1 MLRRYKYSTLALCV
15 VLATGCVT
23 RSEFPEPEVQVPQTW
38 QSSQQVTSNQSSSEL
53 SSENAS
59 PAISHWWTSFN
70 DEQLNQ
76 LVEKVLATN
85 SDLAI
90 ATLTLKQA
98 RLEAN
103 LAGRDLYPDLSG
115 SVSADGSR
123 YLDSGVS
130 SESYQTGLSVS
141 YEVDLWG
148 KLSAAADESEWTAL
162 ASLEEREATAQSLVA
177 TTAQLYWQIG
187 YLNHR
192 IELSNSDIADAT
204 DTLKQAQSQFNNG
217 SVTRLNVLEAE
228 RSLAGLEATHRD
240 YLQQL
245 TEAQNAFAILFDQA
259 PQQMVK
265 EIKALPEGA
274 LPEIASGVP
283 ADVLSRRPD
292 IKQALYELKA
302 TFAAKDSA
310 DAAYFPTLTLTGA
323 LGGSSEQLRNL
334 LSDPLGSIG
343 ADLTMPFL
351 NWNTMQINQDIAQ
364 VKYESAIISYRKALY
379 TAFQDVDNA
388 LSARENYQYQEEKL
402 QKQYDSAA
410 EAARIYASQYKYGA
424 IDITTLLDAQD
435 NERSAKASLLEN
447 RYNQLVNLTTIYQ
460 SLGGE
465 DLVPLEESDNTEQ

>member
-23 RSEFPEPEVQVPQTW
+23 RSEFPEPEVQVPQSW
-38 QSSQQVTSNQSSSEL
+38 QSTKQTSSEHV
-53 SSENAS
+53 STNENAT
-59 PAISHWWTSFN
+59 PVINRWWTSFN

-98 RLEAN
+98 RLQAN

-115 SVSADGSR
+115 NVSADGSR
-123 YLDSGVS
+123 YLDSGAS
-130 SESYQTGLSVS
+130 SESYQTDLSVS

-187 YLNHR
+187 YLNQR
-192 IELSNSDIADAT
+192 IELSNSDIADAA

-228 RSLAGLEATHRD
+228 RTLAGLEATHRD

-259 PQQMVK
+259 PQQMLK
-265 EIKALPEGA
+265 EIKALPEGD

-388 LSARENYQYQEEKL
+388 LSARENYQYQAEKL

-410 EAARIYASQYKYGA
+410 AAARIYASQYKYGA
-424 IDITTLLDAQD
+424 INITTLLDAQD

-447 RYNQLVNLTTIYQ
+447 RYNQLVNLTTIYR
-460 SLGGE
+460 SLGGD
-465 DLVPLEESDNTEQ
+465 DLVPQATAETSQP

>member
-23 RSEFPEPEVQVPQTW
+23 RSEFPEPEVQVPQSW
-38 QSSQQVTSNQSSSEL
+38 QSTKQTSSKQFSTN
-53 SSENAS
+53 ENS
-59 PAISHWWTSFN
+59 TPVINRWWTSFN

-98 RLEAN
+98 RLQAN

-115 SVSADGSR
+115 NVSADGSR
-123 YLDSGVS
+123 YLDSGAS
-130 SESYQTGLSVS
+130 SENYQTGLSVS

-187 YLNHR
+187 YLNQR

-204 DTLKQAQSQFNNG
+204 DTLKQAQSQFSNG

-228 RSLAGLEATHRD
+228 RTLAGLEATHRD

-259 PQQMVK
+259 PQQMLK
-265 EIKALPEGA
+265 EVKALPEGD

-424 IDITTLLDAQD
+424 ISITTLLDAQD

-447 RYNQLVNLTTIYQ
+447 RYNQLVNLTTIYR
-460 SLGGE
+460 SLGGDDVIPQATAE
-465 DLVPLEESDNTEQ
+465 TSQQ

>member
-1 MLRRYKYSTLALCV
+1 MLRRHKYSTLALCV

-23 RSEFPEPEVQVPQTW
+23 RSEFPEPEVQVPQSW
-38 QSSQQVTSNQSSSEL
+38 QSAKQTSSETA
-53 SSENAS
+53 STNENAT
-59 PAISHWWTSFN
+59 PVINRWWTSFN

-98 RLEAN
+98 RLQAN

-115 SVSADGSR
+115 NVSADGSR
-123 YLDSGVS
+123 YLDSGAS

-187 YLNHR
+187 YLNQR

-204 DTLKQAQSQFNNG
+204 DTLKQAQSQFSNG

-228 RSLAGLEATHRD
+228 RTLAGLEATHRD

-259 PQQMVK
+259 PQKMLK
-265 EIKALPEGA
+265 EIKALPEGD

-388 LSARENYQYQEEKL
+388 LSARENYQYQAEKL

-410 EAARIYASQYKYGA
+410 AAARIYASQYKYGA
-424 IDITTLLDAQD
+424 INITTLLDAQD

-447 RYNQLVNLTTIYQ
+447 RYNQLVNLTTIYR
-460 SLGGE
+460 SLGGD
-465 DLVPLEESDNTEQ
+465 DLVPQATAETSQQ

>member
-23 RSEFPEPEVQVPQTW
+23 RSEFPEPEVQVPQSW
-38 QSSQQVTSNQSSSEL
+38 QSTKQASSEQV
-53 SSENAS
+53 STNENAT
-59 PAISHWWTSFN
+59 PVINRWWTSFN

-98 RLEAN
+98 RLQAN

-115 SVSADGSR
+115 NVSTDGSR
-123 YLDSGVS
+123 YLDSGAS

-187 YLNHR
+187 YLNQR

-204 DTLKQAQSQFNNG
+204 DTLKQAQSQFSNG

-228 RSLAGLEATHRD
+228 RTLAGLEATHRD

-259 PQQMVK
+259 PQQMLK
-265 EIKALPEGA
+265 EIKALPEGD

-424 IDITTLLDAQD
+424 ISITTLLDAQD

-447 RYNQLVNLTTIYQ
+447 RYNQLVNLTTIYR
-460 SLGGE
+460 SLGGD
-465 DLVPLEESDNTEQ
+465 DLVPQATAETSQQ